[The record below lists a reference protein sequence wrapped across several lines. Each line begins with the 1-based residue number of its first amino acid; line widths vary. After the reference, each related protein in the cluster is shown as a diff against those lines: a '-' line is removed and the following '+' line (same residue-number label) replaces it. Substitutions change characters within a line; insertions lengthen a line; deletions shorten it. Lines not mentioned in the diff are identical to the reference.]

1 MQILDRG
8 IHESSEAEESLQ
20 IQEEMEAEVTNVGN
34 GAGNTLHTSWRSGVR
49 RKSYSRSLAGGRRT
63 ERITQQADLQ
73 EPENVERTTEDEN
86 KGRETA
92 GK

>member
-34 GAGNTLHTSWRSGVR
+34 GAGNTLHTS
-49 RKSYSRSLAGGRRT
+49 
-63 ERITQQADLQ
+63 
-73 EPENVERTTEDEN
+73 
-86 KGRETA
+86 
-92 GK
+92 